1 MDFKWLPGKVGAP
14 VTVTVPVPPSPSS
27 APDAPAAPNAP
38 SAPNAPTIT
47 GVVVPPAVDTA
58 LRGVHSTWEASLAAL
73 LVGALALIGVHLPL
87 AATIILT
94 GLLTGAAAVA
104 RSVLARKTGAKA

>member
-1 MDFKWLPGKVGAP
+1 V
-14 VTVTVPVPPSPSS
+14 
-27 APDAPAAPNAP
+27 
-38 SAPNAPTIT
+38 
-47 GVVVPPAVDTA
+47 

-73 LVGALALIGVHLPL
+73 LVGALALVGVHLPL
-87 AATIILT
+87 AATIIIT